1 MEKISSNALYSFAIE
16 AAMVLEE
23 EAWATLVELLISRE
37 SGSAVDED
45 VVGILAASPSTL
57 YLASFYA
64 NAVLDVDDGDNVGVV
79 YKTLFALHPDVDP
92 TPFTHDPLF
101 HAWRALSAGAGQV
114 ADAAL
119 DSLVSLVDS
128 ITSPN
133 PTLRLHTPYS
143 SILRLPRQLAS
154 LPLGPSASQD
164 YDPEVVL
171 RLESL
176 ALR

>member
-1 MEKISSNALYSFAIE
+1 
-16 AAMVLEE
+16 MVLEE
-23 EAWATLVELLISRE
+23 EVWETLVDLLVSRE
-37 SGSAVDED
+37 SGSSVDED
-45 VVGILAASPSTL
+45 VVAILAASPSTL

-64 NAVLDVDDGDNVGVV
+64 NAVLDVDDGDVGVV
-79 YKTLFALHPDVDP
+79 YRTLFALHPDIDP
-92 TPFTHDPLF
+92 APFTHDPLF

-119 DSLVSLVDS
+119 DTLVSLVDS
-128 ITSPN
+128 ITAPN

-154 LPLGPSASQD
+154 LPLGPSASQN

-176 ALR
+176 ASR